1 MLVLKTS
8 SNTESISAPKA
19 APSMM
24 VPSSKT
30 RVASF
35 IFIILSRQG
44 GFAHQIAVTLARGAT
59 TFIDRPDHQAL
70 SATHISGGK
79 DARQAGGKFSIFG
92 FDIASFIA
100 RNIEGCQEGILGAEE
115 AHRKQNQLRRVGLFR
130 ARDFARPEASVRI
143 PDPFHLHSL
152 NFLYVSLFIPDKTFG
167 GHQIFAWIV
176 TMDGF
181 MFF

>member
-19 APSMM
+19 CPSII

-30 RVASF
+30 RIAGF
-35 IFIILSRQG
+35 IFIILSRQS
-44 GFAHQIAVTLARGAT
+44 GFAHQIAVTFAGSAT
-59 TFIDRPDHQAL
+59 TFIDGPDHEAL
-70 SATHISGGK
+70 SAAHISGGK
-79 DARQAGGKFSIFG
+79 DARHAGGKFSIIS

-100 RNIEGCQEGILGAEE
+100 RNIEGCEEGIFGAEKT
-115 AHRKQNQLRRVGLFR
+115 HRKQNQLRRVSLFR
-130 ARDFARPEASVRI
+130 ARNFARPEASVRI
-143 PDPFHLHSL
+143 PDPFHLNSL